1 MALCFFYSKCFNSDF
16 IGTHINFLNIHSQK
30 KRYKSCHW
38 GCTFS
43 KGTVLYP
50 KAAYWYLSG
59 TLAPEMYI
67 LAPKMYILVPKMY
80 ILPHEMYILAPEMY
94 ILPPKMYILTPKMY
108 ILIKYYLMNGHIIS

>member
-1 MALCFFYSKCFNSDF
+1 MKNKMALCFFFYSKCFNSDF
-16 IGTHINFLNIHSQK
+16 IGTNINFLNIHSQK

-80 ILPHEMYILAPEMY
+80 ILPHEMYIAPEMY

-108 ILIKYYLMNGHIIS
+108 ILIPKV